1 MALETRTDGPIQI
14 ILMIGRLDSSS
25 ARDAETKVKGVID
38 QGADR
43 LLIDMSA
50 LDYISSAGLR
60 VILVAAKSMQKSGGA
75 MAICGM
81 SPSVREVFEMT
92 GFLKILKVYDQEAEA
107 KEALAG

>member
-1 MALETRTDGPIQI
+1 MAVEVKADGPVQT

-25 ARDAETKVKGVID
+25 AAEAEATVKAVIE

-60 VILVAAKSMQKSGGA
+60 VVLVAAKNMQKTGGS
-75 MAICGM
+75 MAVCGM

-92 GFLKILKVYDQEAEA
+92 GFLKILKVYDREADA
-107 KEALAG
+107 KEALAS